1 MNGTAA
7 NGATMQTLQGQLPF
21 LQKLARADVAYILHD
36 AVEEQSFSAG
46 QFLYAQDESV
56 KYVRLILEGSVEEV
70 RTTRQTSGAR
80 NQTLRRIVGPGTKL
94 GIYDFLAQHEHSTR
108 ARARESGRLIAIRA
122 TALERLLYRFP
133 ETRSSLAPLQK
144 IERLRTIPL
153 LADLDWIALGF
164 VADATSDKIAIKAQ
178 QAIYSAGNPAEQIY
192 FIDQGQVELRWLGGD
207 ALLQGNGATFG
218 FSAPGATMPGMAPPL
233 DHDATATINTTLFV
247 IGRQNLIDIMGLPPE
262 EPGHR
267 LRRLMLGMLDQL
279 PVFHNF
285 TPAQR
290 QLLAG
295 FVSYYHIP
303 NNYLLIQQGELNDS
317 LWMLLPGSY
326 AKIHALDKDGA
337 ALLST
342 NADGPNYFGEH
353 TLITQLP
360 ANSTIEAEA
369 GSHWL
374 RLHARDFQVFAREY
388 GPDLPQKLI
397 LRASIAQLR
406 GTVQQREQYS
416 WLQEDEVLQIFLRHH
431 WLILFRKT
439 LLAQILLL
447 VLIVSLLV
455 ISRVTE
461 PAYIWFFF
469 SLGALIALFALAWG
483 IIDYLND
490 YIMVTNRRV
499 VRQEKV
505 LFFSEWRQEA
515 PIDQV
520 QNVTTSQ
527 TFFGNLLGYG
537 RVDVQTAAVR
547 NPIRFDY
554 VPDPN
559 TVKTAIF
566 AQRDTRAGHVRAE
579 GKLIIQHLL
588 AGRLGVDLQL
598 PARVRIDAPER
609 SAPTKPSW
617 WQNFVDALLGRLHLQ
632 RTLQDRIIWRKHWVV
647 LFVQIVGPLFI
658 LLAILTLLLSQ
669 LTPIPGLEQY
679 RQLLQT
685 LDIVLVICGLADLIW
700 LAWLVEDWRN
710 DTYEVTKTEIIDVEK
725 TPLFLSEV
733 RRSARLNDIQ
743 NVTVE
748 IPTPFHYW
756 LNYGNVQM
764 ETAGKE
770 GILTFS
776 KVPGPREVA
785 AEINRRIDAFR
796 RNEEL
801 NAARKRAQELP
812 DWFEMYN
819 RLDPDKQEWV
829 RAAVNNP
836 LKPSSP

>member
-1 MNGTAA
+1 MNSAA
-7 NGATMQTLQGQLPF
+7 LQALQGQLPF
-21 LQKLARADVAYILHD
+21 LQKLAQADVAYILHD
-36 AVEEQSFSAG
+36 AVEEQSFTAG
-46 QFLYAQDESV
+46 QFLYAQDETV
-56 KYVRLILEGSVEEV
+56 KQVRLILEGSVEEV
-70 RTTRQTSGAR
+70 RTTRLTSGAR
-80 NQTLRRIVGPGTKL
+80 NQTLRRIAGPGTKL

-133 ETRSSLAPLQK
+133 ETRSALAPLQK
-144 IERLRTIPL
+144 IERLRTLPL
-153 LADLDWIALGF
+153 LAELDWIALGF
-164 VADATSDKIAIKAQ
+164 VADATSNKIEI
-178 QAIYSAGNPAEQIY
+178 QARQTIYSAGNPAEQIY
-192 FIDQGQVELRWLGGD
+192 FIDQGQIELRWLGGD
-207 ALLQGNGATFG
+207 TLLQGNGATFG
-218 FSAPGATMPGMAPPL
+218 FGAPGATGARMMPPL
-233 DHDATATINTTLFV
+233 DHDATALINTSAFV
-247 IGRQNLIDIMGLPPE
+247 IARQNLIDIMGIPPE

-267 LRRLMLGMLDQL
+267 LRHLMLDMLDQL
-279 PVFHNF
+279 PVFSNF
-285 TPAQR
+285 TAAQR
-290 QLLAG
+290 QRLAG

-303 NNYLLIQQGELNDS
+303 NNYLIIQQGELNDS

-326 AKIHALDKDGA
+326 AKIHALNKEGA

-353 TLITQLP
+353 TLIAQHP
-360 ANSTIEAEA
+360 ANSTVEAEA

-388 GPDLPQKLI
+388 GPDLPQKLV

-406 GTVQQREQYS
+406 GTVKQREQYS

-439 LLAQILLL
+439 LLAQILILA
-447 VLIVSLLV
+447 LIGSFMVVSRITAPTYV
-455 ISRVTE
+455 
-461 PAYIWFFF
+461 WFFF
-469 SLGALIALFALAWG
+469 GFGVISALLALAWG

-490 YIMVTNRRV
+490 YIMITNRRV
-499 VRQEKV
+499 VRHEKV

-520 QNVTTSQ
+520 QNVTTTQ
-527 TFFGNLLGYG
+527 TFLGNLLGYG

-547 NPIRFDY
+547 SPIRFDY

-566 AQRDTRAGHVRAE
+566 AQRDTRASHVRAE
-579 GKLIIQHLL
+579 GKLIIHHLL

-598 PARVRIDAPER
+598 PSRVRIDAPER
-609 SAPTKPSW
+609 SAPLQPSW
-617 WQNFVDALLGRLHLQ
+617 WQSFVDALLGRLHLQ

-647 LFVQIVGPLFI
+647 LFIQIAGPLFI
-658 LLAILTLLLSQ
+658 LAAILILLLGQ
-669 LTPIPGLEQY
+669 LIAISALAPY
-679 RQLLQT
+679 SQLLQT
-685 LDIVLVICGLADLIW
+685 FDIVLVLCGLADLIW

-710 DTYEVTKTEIIDVEK
+710 DTYEVTNTEIIDIEK

-743 NVTVE
+743 NVAVE

-756 LNYGNVQM
+756 LNFGNVQM

-770 GILTFS
+770 GILTFNR
-776 KVPGPREVA
+776 VPGPREVA

-796 RNEEL
+796 RGEEL

-819 RLDPDKQEWV
+819 RLDPDKQDWV
-829 RAAVNNP
+829 RTVVNNP
-836 LKPSSP
+836 PQP

>member
-1 MNGTAA
+1 MSTIFLPSTNTAHA
-7 NGATMQTLQGQLPF
+7 P
-21 LQKLARADVAYILHD
+21 
-36 AVEEQSFSAG
+36 
-46 QFLYAQDESV
+46 
-56 KYVRLILEGSVEEV
+56 
-70 RTTRQTSGAR
+70 
-80 NQTLRRIVGPGTKL
+80 
-94 GIYDFLAQHEHSTR
+94 
-108 ARARESGRLIAIRA
+108 AREGGRLIAIRA

-133 ETRSSLAPLQK
+133 ETRSSLAPLPK

-153 LADLDWIALGF
+153 LAELDWIALGF
-164 VADATSDKIAIKAQ
+164 VADATSDKIELKAH
-178 QAIYSAGNPAEQIY
+178 QAIYADGNPADQIY
-192 FIDQGQVELRWLGGD
+192 FIDQGQVELHWLGGD

-218 FSAPGATMPGMAPPL
+218 FSTRGAPLAGTPPL
-233 DHDATATINTTLFV
+233 DHAATAVINTTVFV
-247 IGRQNLIDIMGLPPE
+247 IARQNLINIMGIAPE

-267 LRRLMLGMLDQL
+267 LRYMLLDMLDQL
-279 PVFHNF
+279 PVFNNF

-303 NNYLLIQQGELNDS
+303 NNYLIIQQGELNDS

-326 AKIHALDKDGA
+326 AKIHALNKAGA

-353 TLITQLP
+353 TLIAQHP

-369 GSHWL
+369 GSQWL
-374 RLHARDFQVFAREY
+374 RLHARDFQVFAREH
-388 GPDLPQKLI
+388 GPDLPQRLV
-397 LRASIAQLR
+397 LRASVAQLR
-406 GTVQQREQYS
+406 GTIQQREQYS

-447 VLIVSLLV
+447 ALVVGALVVSR
-455 ISRVTE
+455 ITA
-461 PAYIWFFF
+461 PTYIWFFF
-469 SLGALIALFALAWG
+469 GIGALSVLLALAWG

-499 VRQEKV
+499 VRQEKI

-566 AQRDTRAGHVRAE
+566 AQRDTRASHIRAE

-598 PARVRIDAPER
+598 PKRVRTDTPER
-609 SAPTKPSW
+609 SMPAKPSW

-647 LFVQIVGPLFI
+647 LVVQVAGPLFI

-669 LTPIPGLEQY
+669 LTSISVLEPY
-679 RQLLQT
+679 SQLLQT
-685 LDIVLVICGLADLIW
+685 FDIVLVVCGLADLIW

-710 DTYEVTKTEIIDVEK
+710 DTYEVTKTEIVDTEK

-733 RRSARLNDIQ
+733 RRSARLIDIQ
-743 NVTVE
+743 NVAVE

-756 LNYGNVQM
+756 LNYGHVQM

-770 GILTFS
+770 GVLTFN
-776 KVPGPREVA
+776 KVAGPREVA

-819 RLDPDKQEWV
+819 RLDPDKQEQM
-829 RAAVNNP
+829 RTGVNNP
-836 LKPSSP
+836 LKPNPSRPDPTVTNQS